1 MLKAKRFLQYW
12 HTLFGIFSEQD
23 TKDMKIGKSRSKGR
37 KIAIWVLIFL
47 VLAVSLLNANSL
59 IAQTLEEKYRKAVTK
74 DITYGREKENIGL
87 LSIKDLPR
95 RGPESFSNDAEGN
108 FYVCDTVNHRIQVF
122 SPNGNHLYEIYLEEG
137 QEASDIAVDKFGNIY
152 VYDDVQGN
160 LYQYDKK
167 GNFLGKIEVDFKRWQ
182 SRGPM
187 HIIDYEIYIRSSD
200 QEDILIGR
208 IVSGS
213 LVPPTAENCL
223 QPLTKGIHGF
233 SGRRYFVELV
243 RMEKGIIKIIDKK
256 GNATGPFDLP
266 LKGIVSLRFLQED
279 KKGNFYIQTERVD
292 NEKLV
297 LEVHKFSAYGT
308 HLTTALIPEN
318 DYSSWSVK
326 LLSLD
331 ENGNIYQFLPA
342 KAKGQINI
350 FRKE

>member
-1 MLKAKRFLQYW
+1 MLKANRFQQYW
-12 HTLFGIFSEQD
+12 HAFFGGLNER
-23 TKDMKIGKSRSKGR
+23 DMNERKLEISRDKR
-37 KIAIWVLIFL
+37 RNIVVWILVFLI
-47 VLAVSLLNANSL
+47 VVIVPRLAFV
-59 IAQTLEEKYRKAVTK
+59 QTTGGEKYKKGVTK
-74 DITYGREKENIGL
+74 DISYGREKESLGFF
-87 LSIKDLPR
+87 SIKDLPR

-108 FYVCDTVNHRIQVF
+108 LYICDTVNRRIQLF
-122 SPNGNHLYEIYLEEG
+122 SPNGSYLYEISLRG
-137 QEASDIAVDKFGNIY
+137 GMEANDIAVDKFGNIY
-152 VYDDVQGN
+152 VYDDMQGE

-167 GNFLGKIEVDFKRWQ
+167 GEFLSTIVVDLKRWE

-187 HIIDYEIYIRSSD
+187 HIIDDMIYMRSSD
-200 QEDILIGR
+200 QEDIPIGR
-208 IVSGS
+208 IVMGS
-213 LVPPTAENCL
+213 LVPPTADDLL
-223 QPLTKGIHGF
+223 QPPAKGIHGF

-243 RMEKGIIKIIDKK
+243 RMEKGIIKIIDKE
-256 GNATGPFDLP
+256 GNITESIDLP

-292 NEKLV
+292 NAKIV

-308 HLTTALIPEN
+308 HLTTVLIPEN